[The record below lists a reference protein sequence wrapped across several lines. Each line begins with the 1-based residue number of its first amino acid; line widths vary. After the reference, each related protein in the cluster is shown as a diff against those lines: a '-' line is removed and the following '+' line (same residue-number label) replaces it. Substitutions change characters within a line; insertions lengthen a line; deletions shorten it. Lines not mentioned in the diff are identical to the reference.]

1 MADFL
6 EQLLQAQI
14 GWEATNESK
23 YVFCTTFRGKIVRL
37 RLNDFPDEP
46 ICTVIINNQEIDV
59 EHVPDN
65 WSLPS
70 HREEGE
76 LER

>member
-6 EQLLQAQI
+6 EQLRQAHI
-14 GWEATNESK
+14 NWEYTNDSK
-23 YVFCTTFRGKIVRL
+23 YVFFANFNGKTVRL

-59 EHVPDN
+59 EPFPDN
-65 WSLPS
+65 WLLPT
-70 HREEGE
+70 HRKDGE
-76 LER
+76 R